1 MRTSEVR
8 RGVRWARE
16 VVFQLKMDVPAS
28 SVIREMDN
36 SLTSVQTTIKRDLVL
51 P

>member
-1 MRTSEVR
+1 M
-8 RGVRWARE
+8 GGRE
-16 VVFQLKMDVPAS
+16 LFFNFKMDVPVS